1 MLGLVV
7 RNLGEEGGYMYLE
20 RLKMTNYTVFRE
32 QTMNFSHGVNIFVGE
47 NGTGKTHVLKL
58 LYSACQAINPQVSFA
73 QKVVMTM
80 LPDDYN
86 IKRLISRGKGNQTA
100 TVRVAAA
107 DEETGEKILSLEFS
121 KNTRKWDASVTGESG
136 WEEVFA
142 GHSSIF
148 IPAEEI
154 LSHNYNLR
162 AAVNKNNVRFDDT
175 YLDIL
180 DAAKIDISA
189 GRNNASRDAMLKDIE
204 KIIGG
209 TVVYDPKKEEFYL
222 KVGNSHQEFNLV
234 AEGIRKMG
242 LLWQLVKNG
251 TLEKGSALFWDE
263 PEANINPSYI
273 SIIVKILLELQRRG
287 VQIFLSTH
295 DYMLANYF
303 LVQKTE
309 QDQILYHS
317 LAKEKQGVI
326 AYEQGEKFGNL
337 KNNPII
343 EAFDRLLDEIYNM

>member
-1 MLGLVV
+1 
-7 RNLGEEGGYMYLE
+7 MYLK
-20 RLKMTNYTVFRE
+20 RLKMVNYTVFQE
-32 QTMNFSHGVNIFVGE
+32 QMMDFSPGINIFVGE
-47 NGTGKTHVLKL
+47 NGTGKTHAMKL
-58 LYSACQAINPQVSFA
+58 LYAACQAINPQVSFP
-73 QKVVMTM
+73 QKIVMTM
-80 LPDDYN
+80 LPDDYS
-86 IKRLISRGKGNQTA
+86 IQRLITRRPGSQA
-100 TVRVAAA
+100 ASVRIVAA
-107 DEETGEKILSLEFS
+107 DEQSAEKILTADFE
-121 KNTRKWDASVTGESG
+121 KKTKKWDAVVTGEPG

-142 GHSSIF
+142 GSSSIF

-189 GRNNASRDAMLKDIE
+189 GDKNSARDAMLKDIE

-209 TVVYDPKKEEFYL
+209 TVVYDAKKEEFYL
-222 KVGNSHQEFNLV
+222 KAGSSRQEFNLV

-242 LLWQLVKNG
+242 LVWQLVKNG
-251 TLEKGSALFWDE
+251 TLEKGSVLFWDE

-273 SIIVKILLELQRRG
+273 SIIVKILLELQRGG

-309 QDQILYHS
+309 QDKILYHS
-317 LAKEKQGVI
+317 LAKGRQGI
-326 AYEQGEKFGNL
+326 IEYEQEEKFGDL

-343 EAFDRLLDEIYNM
+343 RAFDQLLDEIYNL

>member
-1 MLGLVV
+1 
-7 RNLGEEGGYMYLE
+7 MYLK
-20 RLKMTNYTVFRE
+20 RIKMTNYTVF
-32 QTMNFSHGVNIFVGE
+32 QDLTMDFSRGINIFIGE
-47 NGTGKTHVLKL
+47 NGTGKTHVMKL
-58 LYSACQAINPQVSFA
+58 LYSACQAVNPQTSFS
-73 QKVVMTM
+73 QKIVMTM
-80 LPDDYN
+80 LPDDYS
-86 IKRLISRGKGNQTA
+86 IQRLITRRQGNQ
-100 TVRVAAA
+100 AAA
-107 DEETGEKILSLEFS
+107 VRIVASDEKQAEKVLTADFN
-121 KNTRKWDASVTGESG
+121 KKTKKWEADVTGEQG
-136 WEEVFA
+136 WEEKFA
-142 GHSSIF
+142 GLSSIF

-189 GRNNASRDAMLKDIE
+189 GRNNSTRDVMLKDIE
-204 KIIGG
+204 RIIGG
-209 TVVYDPKKEEFYL
+209 TVTYDAKKEEFYL
-222 KVGNSHQEFNLV
+222 KIGSSRQEFNLV

-251 TLEKGSALFWDE
+251 TLEKGSVLFWDE

-273 SIIVKILLELQRRG
+273 SIIVKILLELQRGG

-303 LVQKTE
+303 LVQKTA
-309 QDQILYHS
+309 QDNIVYHS
-317 LAKEKQGVI
+317 LSKGAQGVTG
-326 AYEQGEKFGNL
+326 YEQGEKFGDL

-343 EAFDRLLDEIYNM
+343 QAFDRLLDEIYNL